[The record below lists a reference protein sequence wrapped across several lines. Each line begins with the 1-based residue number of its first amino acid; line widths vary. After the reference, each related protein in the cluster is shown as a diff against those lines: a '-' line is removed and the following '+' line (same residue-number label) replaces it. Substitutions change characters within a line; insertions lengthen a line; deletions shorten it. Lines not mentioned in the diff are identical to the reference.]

1 MWLVRYILPRQSLFH
16 LWRMYGTPFFSN
28 SGYLQANT
36 LSLSVSYSRLPLQPS
51 YSYPTATLLYK
62 VLSSILSQVSIF
74 LSPAPRML
82 GLPATRVGP
91 KLPNSDTALIPSWT
105 SAENRP
111 EAVTHREDS
120 AWFDRPPL
128 PGTRSVPSGARR
140 YWLMGIRG
148 VS

>member
-1 MWLVRYILPRQSLFH
+1 MVPRSLATRDICKLIHYHCPLATPDYPYNFRTAILQ
-16 LWRMYGTPFFSN
+16 
-28 SGYLQANT
+28 
-36 LSLSVSYSRLPLQPS
+36 
-51 YSYPTATLLYK
+51 LLYK

-82 GLPATRVGP
+82 GLPATCVGP
-91 KLPNSDTALIPSWT
+91 KLPNSDTALIPSGT

-128 PGTRSVPSGARR
+128 PGTRSVPSDARC